1 MSDRNTKRVHT
12 SLNIT
17 SKSLRKISETTSN
30 LSQGLVKSIRVT
42 RGIVQKTKSH
52 NEYKRTL
59 IGRDDTFFRRRR
71 EAVLRKDREDIIEA
85 GKVGGPM
92 RMQGKIPTSSTRGF
106 LGRVLN
112 LFGVVLI
119 GWMVRTLPELI
130 KKTNKF
136 IKTIKD
142 AATTLS
148 NWIESVGSNIT
159 AFTNDFGEILS
170 GVLRLEFTKENET
183 IETEMEDINK
193 KFALIDQDLS
203 LSMAMY
209 MNPKMY
215 GLNSFDPDEI
225 MESNMGV
232 KPGKNQWWDFL
243 DLFPNPPSNP
253 TDGEIEEEGE
263 VDPDED
269 GTLINSADEET
280 EDKVNVEVDKVKELD
295 PKQLIEDSDD
305 EKLQQAKKESGLD
318 KTPDIRGLDGKELSP
333 EINAQQEKALDA
345 SGWKMFKKGGFIKG
359 KSHEQGGEKALV
371 ESGEGILNKE
381 TTEKIGGEDTINALN
396 SKSFWNIKRNDNI
409 ESTINNKSNEEQFAR
424 RDLKVQNKINTKK
437 KVDLQLAE
445 RVKVDRKGPVIMV
458 SSQPS
463 SGSSSASPSGG
474 SKTKV
479 VMLGNNKPGNFIK
492 QVQSLQYAYT

>member
-1 MSDRNTKRVHT
+1 M
-12 SLNIT
+12 
-17 SKSLRKISETTSN
+17 
-30 LSQGLVKSIRVT
+30 
-42 RGIVQKTKSH
+42 
-52 NEYKRTL
+52 
-59 IGRDDTFFRRRR
+59 
-71 EAVLRKDREDIIEA
+71 
-85 GKVGGPM
+85 
-92 RMQGKIPTSSTRGF
+92 
-106 LGRVLN
+106 
-112 LFGVVLI
+112 
-119 GWMVRTLPELI
+119 
-130 KKTNKF
+130 
-136 IKTIKD
+136 
-142 AATTLS
+142 
-148 NWIESVGSNIT
+148 
-159 AFTNDFGEILS
+159 
-170 GVLRLEFTKENET
+170 
-183 IETEMEDINK
+183 
-193 KFALIDQDLS
+193 
-203 LSMAMY
+203 
-209 MNPKMY
+209 
-215 GLNSFDPDEI
+215 
-225 MESNMGV
+225 
-232 KPGKNQWWDFL
+232 
-243 DLFPNPPSNP
+243 
-253 TDGEIEEEGE
+253 
-263 VDPDED
+263 
-269 GTLINSADEET
+269 
-280 EDKVNVEVDKVKELD
+280 
-295 PKQLIEDSDD
+295 
-305 EKLQQAKKESGLD
+305 
-318 KTPDIRGLDGKELSP
+318 DGKELSP